1 MDNPI
6 LTNEETADVTHD
18 NQSNSVNSCD
28 QDHTEENPENCSEAK
43 GDTEEANVPT
53 EPEFYAVKLQ
63 SKYGLIKGA

>member
-6 LTNEETADVTHD
+6 LTNEDTADVTHD
-18 NQSNSVNSCD
+18 TQSNSVNSSD
-28 QDHTEENPENCSEAK
+28 QEHIEETTKYCSDAK
-43 GDTEEANVPT
+43 GDTEANMPT